1 LSDENPV
8 GACGAAIR
16 LAREEC
22 TAVFQVL
29 RVIVLRG
36 QASLL
41 QALAASAAFLS
52 VLTFHNVE
60 VFMATPFKR
69 TALTL
74 LAASVAAVSALLSS
88 GAQAEGKISIAQQ
101 FGIGYL
107 ILDVVRD
114 QQLIE
119 KHGKEQGLDIKVDW
133 NSISGAT
140 AMNEAL
146 LAGALDV
153 VSAGVPPMLTI
164 WDRTKGKQNVK
175 AIASLGSMP
184 NYLLTNNPNVKSLKD
199 FTEKDRIAVPAAGV
213 GFQSRTLQIETAK
226 QFGAEHYKKFDD
238 ISISLA
244 HPDATSALIA
254 GGSEINSHFSSPPF
268 QYQELQSPNVHKV
281 LSSYDVLGGQ
291 ATFNVLYT
299 TEKFH
304 DENPKTY
311 KAFYAALAEAEKII
325 KADKPVAAQTYIRVE
340 QSKLAL
346 PLVEKIVADPEINF
360 TVVPQRTFIYAE
372 KLQELGV
379 LKNKAASWK
388 DYFFEEAH
396 GSEGS

>member
-1 LSDENPV
+1 M
-8 GACGAAIR
+8 AI
-16 LAREEC
+16 
-22 TAVFQVL
+22 TY
-29 RVIVLRG
+29 
-36 QASLL
+36 
-41 QALAASAAFLS
+41 
-52 VLTFHNVE
+52 
-60 VFMATPFKR
+60 KR
-69 TALTL
+69 NTLTL
-74 LAASVAAVSALLSS
+74 LAATLGALLST

-119 KHGKEQGLDIKVDW
+119 KHGKEQGLEIKVDW

-153 VSAGVPPMLTI
+153 VSAGVPPMLTL
-164 WDRTKGKQNVK
+164 WDRTRGKQNVK

-184 NYLLTNNPNVKSLKD
+184 NYLLTNNPEVKSLKD
-199 FTEKDRIAVPAAGV
+199 FSDKDRIAVPAAGV

-226 QFGAEHYKKFDD
+226 QFGNDNFKKFDN
-238 ISISLA
+238 ISVSLA
-244 HPDATSALIA
+244 HPDATAALIA

-268 QYQELQSPNVHKV
+268 QYQELEKPGVHKV
-281 LSSYDVLGGQ
+281 LSSYDVLGGPG
-291 ATFNVLYT
+291 TFNVLYT

-304 DENPKTY
+304 DQNPKTY
-311 KAFYAALAEAEKII
+311 KAFYAALAEAEQII
-325 KADKPVAAQTYIRVE
+325 KADKPAAAKTYIRVE
-340 QSKLAL
+340 QSKL
-346 PLVEKIVADPEINF
+346 PLARVEKIVADPEIDF

-379 LKNKAASWK
+379 LKNKAQSWK

-396 GSEGS
+396 GGAGS

>member
-1 LSDENPV
+1 M
-8 GACGAAIR
+8 AASFKHPA
-16 LAREEC
+16 L
-22 TAVFQVL
+22 TV
-29 RVIVLRG
+29 
-36 QASLL
+36 
-41 QALAASAAFLS
+41 LAATIGLFAG
-52 VLTFHNVE
+52 
-60 VFMATPFKR
+60 
-69 TALTL
+69 
-74 LAASVAAVSALLSS
+74 LLSS

-114 QQLIE
+114 QKLIE
-119 KHGKEQGLDIKVDW
+119 KHGKQEGLDITVDW

-153 VSAGVPPMLTI
+153 VSAGIPPMLVL

-184 NYLLTNNPNVKSLKD
+184 NYLLTNNPNVKTLKD
-199 FTEKDRIAVPAAGV
+199 FSDKDRIAVPAAGV

-226 QFGAEHYKKFDD
+226 QFGNDNFKKFDN
-238 ISISLA
+238 ISVSVP

-268 QYQELQSPNVHKV
+268 QYQELENPNVHKV
-281 LSSYDVLGGQ
+281 LSSYDILGGQ

-299 TEKFH
+299 TQKFH

-311 KAFYAALAEAEKII
+311 KAFYDALAEAEKII
-325 KADKPVAAQTYIRVE
+325 KADKPAAAKTYIAVE
-340 QSKLAL
+340 QSKLPL
-346 PLVEKIVADPEINF
+346 PLVEKIVADPEIDF
-360 TVVPQRTFIYAE
+360 TVVPQRTYIYAE
-372 KLQELGV
+372 KLHELGV
-379 LKNKAASWK
+379 LKNKATDWK
-388 DYFFEEAH
+388 EYFFEEAH
-396 GSEGS
+396 GGAGS

>member
-1 LSDENPV
+1 
-8 GACGAAIR
+8 
-16 LAREEC
+16 
-22 TAVFQVL
+22 
-29 RVIVLRG
+29 
-36 QASLL
+36 
-41 QALAASAAFLS
+41 
-52 VLTFHNVE
+52 
-60 VFMATPFKR
+60 MATPFKR
-69 TALTL
+69 SALTL
-74 LAASVAAVSALLSS
+74 LAATLAAGALFSS
-88 GAQAEGKISIAQQ
+88 GARAEGKISIAQQ

-119 KHGKEQGLDIKVDW
+119 KHGKAQGLEITVDW

-146 LAGALDV
+146 LTGALDV
-153 VSAGVPPMLTI
+153 VSAGVPPMLTV

-175 AIASLGSMP
+175 AIAALGSMP
-184 NYLLTNNPNVKSLKD
+184 NYLLTNNPKIKTLKD
-199 FTEKDRIAVPAAGV
+199 FSDKDRIAVPAAGV
-213 GFQSRTLQIETAK
+213 GFQSRTLQIETAR
-226 QFGAEHYKKFDD
+226 QFGDDQFKKFDN
-238 ISISLA
+238 ISVSLP
-244 HPDATSALIA
+244 HPDATAALIA

-268 QYQELQSPNVHKV
+268 QYQALQNPNVHKV
-281 LSSYDVLGGQ
+281 LSSYDILGGP

-311 KAFYAALAEAEKII
+311 KAFYDALAEAEKII
-325 KADKPVAAQTYIRVE
+325 KADKPAAAQAYIRVE
-340 QSKLAL
+340 QSKLPLA
-346 PLVEKIVADPEINF
+346 LVEQIVKDPEIDF

-396 GSEGS
+396 SGAGS